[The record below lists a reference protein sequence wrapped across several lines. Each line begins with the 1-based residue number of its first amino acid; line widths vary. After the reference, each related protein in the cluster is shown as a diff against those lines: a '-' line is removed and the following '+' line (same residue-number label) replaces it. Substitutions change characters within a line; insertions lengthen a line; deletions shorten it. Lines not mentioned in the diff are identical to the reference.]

1 MTPLPSVSCTN
12 AYKLYKEKCNSF
24 SPSDAYA
31 RELIIN
37 ACKYADLYNC
47 VDIEDE
53 LYYNPEKVIIF
64 LSFIEGAEYLKEN
77 LTNLLII

>member
-1 MTPLPSVSCTN
+1 MVSKSLIGSTARI
-12 AYKLYKEKCNSF
+12 AYNVERLCVS
-24 SPSDAYA
+24 AVI
-31 RELIIN
+31 ELLMLTT
-37 ACKYADLYNC
+37 K
-47 VDIEDE
+47 DE